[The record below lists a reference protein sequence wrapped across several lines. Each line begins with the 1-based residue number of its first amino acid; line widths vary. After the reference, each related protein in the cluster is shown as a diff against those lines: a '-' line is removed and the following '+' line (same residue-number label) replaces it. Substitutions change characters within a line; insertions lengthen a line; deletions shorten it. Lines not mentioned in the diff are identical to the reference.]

1 MSNIS
6 QQKRERMLGFLEQLK
21 DKYSTTDDEALIAI
35 NEIENALLS
44 KKYGLVWEQHE
55 EQVDIMMHDNVPV
68 FTEVSEREI
77 KGDLNSE
84 QYNFLLEG
92 DNLHSLKLLEKTH
105 RGRIDVIYIDP
116 PYNINGDFIYN
127 DTYIAKEDGY
137 RHSKWCSFMSE
148 RLVIAKSLLSDKGAI
163 FISIDKVEQAQ
174 LKLLCDEIFGV
185 ECFQNCISWQKV
197 YSPKNNSKGIP
208 DEVEYILVYSKNPA
222 WQPRRLARTEEM
234 DSKYSNPDNDFSP
247 WMSSDAFAPGAI
259 SHQGMV
265 YAIQHPFTGEM
276 IYPYVGGCW
285 RYEQS
290 ELLNIM
296 NGWAE
301 YHLENLNDAEERARV
316 CGIAADEVREGVR
329 GIVLTKSLEESKQ
342 SAEKVLKNGKW
353 PRFYFTRNG
362 LGGIR
367 RKTYLE
373 NLDGK
378 LPTNLWTYLQA
389 GHNDEAKKELKNM
402 FSGSIPF
409 DTPKPVKLIKLIL
422 QIASDKDSIV
432 LDFFAGSGSTGQAV
446 IEQNKLD
453 NGTRQFI
460 LCTNNENKIC
470 EEITYQ
476 RLVKTIQGYAFT
488 GKKEDVLFEKK
499 LTLKDLSKMDSI
511 LANADKI
518 KTDKEADYK
527 KVTIT
532 FKDGLLKVVGEKD
545 TSEGVAGIPANLKY
559 YKTEFIPKVIEGNDF
574 YSVGESLLNHIKEMV
589 QLEKGV
595 SLDNETCILILTD
608 ADADDLEKAPERIE
622 KAKEIY
628 ISSSVFLTKAQI
640 SLFSQVNITTIP
652 DYYFESEL
660 KEVGEL

>member
-1 MSNIS
+1 MANLS
-6 QQKRERMLGFLEQLK
+6 QQKRDRMMGFLKQLK
-21 DKYSTTDDEALIAI
+21 ESSTDESVLMSIA
-35 NEIENALLS
+35 EIENELLE

-55 EQVDIMMHDNVPV
+55 EQVDVMMRDNVPV

-77 KGDLNSE
+77 NGNPDSTD
-84 QYNFLLEG
+84 YNFLLEG

-105 RGRIDVIYIDP
+105 RGRVDVIYIDP

-127 DTYIAKEDGY
+127 DTYVSKEDGY

-148 RLVIAKSLLSDKGAI
+148 RLNIAKRLLSDRGTI
-163 FISIDKVEQAQ
+163 FISIDKVEQSQ

-185 ECFQNCISWQKV
+185 DCFQNCISWQKV

-222 WQPRRLARTEEM
+222 WQPSRLERTEEM
-234 DSKYSNPDNDFSP
+234 DAKYSNPDNDFSP

-296 NGWAE
+296 NGWTE
-301 YHLENLNDAEERARV
+301 YHLEDLDDADERARV
-316 CGIAADEVREGVR
+316 CGITADEVRKEVR
-329 GIVLTKSLEESKQ
+329 GIVLTKSIEDSKKDAEE
-342 SAEKVLKNGKW
+342 VLSRGQW

-362 LGGIR
+362 VGGIR

-389 GHNDEAKKELKNM
+389 GHNDEAKKDLKNM
-402 FSGSIPF
+402 FEGAIPF
-409 DTPKPVKLIKLIL
+409 DTPKPTKLIKLIL
-422 QIASDKDSIV
+422 QIASQKDSIIC
-432 LDFFAGSGSTGQAV
+432 DFFAGSGSTGQAV
-446 IEQNKLD
+446 IEQNNID
-453 NGTRQFI
+453 NGNRHFI
-460 LCTNNENKIC
+460 LCTNNENGIC
-470 EEITYQ
+470 ENITYQ
-476 RLVKTIQGYAFT
+476 RIKKIIQGYSYT

-499 LTLKDLSKMDSI
+499 LTLSDLSKMDKI
-511 LANADKI
+511 LANVENI
-518 KTDKEADYK
+518 KADKEADYK
-527 KVTIT
+527 KVLVSY
-532 FKDGLLKVVGEKD
+532 KDGILKLTGEWD
-545 TSEGVAGIPANLKY
+545 TTEGVEGIPANLKY
-559 YKTEFIPKVIEGNDF
+559 YKTEFIPKKSDDDF
-574 YSVGESLLNHIKEMV
+574 YSVGEELEMHIKELI
-589 QLEKGV
+589 QLERGI
-595 SLDNETCILILTD
+595 SLDDGTYQLVLTD
-608 ADADDLEKAPERIE
+608 EDADNLEKSTELLANC
-622 KAKEIY
+622 KGIY
-628 ISSSVFLTKAQI
+628 ISGAVFLTKQQEQ
-640 SLFSQVNITTIP
+640 LFANVPLLPIP
-652 DYYFESEL
+652 DYYFEEEL